1 MICLGDRL
9 CSVDLV
15 DGLRGVF
22 GHRGAPETGRLGN
35 GPEFV
40 AEKARHWI
48 ADGGDTIASIGARAR
63 WEDGSREVFCA
74 RFRDELRDSAICV
87 SLRGAQILVERSRLA
102 GP

>member
-1 MICLGDRL
+1 MICVGDGL
-9 CSVDLV
+9 YSVDVV

-35 GPEFV
+35 GPET
-40 AEKARHWI
+40 I

-63 WEDGSREVFCA
+63 WEDGSCEVFCA

-87 SLRGAQILVERSRLA
+87 SLCGAQILVERSRPA